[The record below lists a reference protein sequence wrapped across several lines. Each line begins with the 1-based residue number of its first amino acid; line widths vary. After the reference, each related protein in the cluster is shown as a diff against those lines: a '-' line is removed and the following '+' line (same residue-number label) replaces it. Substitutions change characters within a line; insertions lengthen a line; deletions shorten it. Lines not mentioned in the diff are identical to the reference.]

1 MTRGDGRPFAKHW
14 VQDNTFFGSGSL
26 GCEGWRRYCRRTL
39 DPPAQHRAAAL
50 LGRLAAQGLIDS
62 NEALPALL
70 DAAFQAAPSVDRS
83 GLRARL
89 AHRLA
94 DSRAAWESARRRA
107 AFAIRSALAPLI
119 AARAQRAALFA
130 AADDAD
136 RSEALLPRER
146 RAIAT
151 ALFARALRERRSL

>member
-1 MTRGDGRPFAKHW
+1 MRHP
-14 VQDNTFFGSGSL
+14 
-26 GCEGWRRYCRRTL
+26 L

-50 LGRLAAQGLIDS
+50 LGRLAAQGLIDT

-70 DAAFQAAPSVDRS
+70 DAAFCAAPSVDRS

-94 DSRAAWESARRRA
+94 DSRAAWEAARSRA
-107 AFAIRSALAPLI
+107 AFAIHSALAPLI
-119 AARAQRAALFA
+119 AARASRAALFA
-130 AADDAD
+130 AADEVD
-136 RSEALLPRER
+136 RAQALLPRER

-151 ALFARALRERRSL
+151 ALVARALRVKSYER

>member
-1 MTRGDGRPFAKHW
+1 MRHP
-14 VQDNTFFGSGSL
+14 
-26 GCEGWRRYCRRTL
+26 L

-50 LGRLAAQGLIDS
+50 LGRLAAQGLIDT

-70 DAAFQAAPSVDRS
+70 DAAFRAAPFVDRS

-107 AFAIRSALAPLI
+107 AFAIRSALTPLI
-119 AARAQRAALFA
+119 AARAPRAALFA
-130 AADDAD
+130 AADEAD
-136 RSEALLPRER
+136 RARALLPRER

-151 ALFARALRERRSL
+151 ALVARALRAQRWSL